1 MTLRRRVRF
10 PYAQLEKQNLTC
22 LRERAVEVRL
32 IMAKYLK
39 HFAALFTPQ
48 KEKARSDQVMNQA
61 GGFVFAL
68 DKWAKLD
75 RWLILGCEGGSYYA
89 SERKMTLDNAKTIN
103 ECLAADG
110 VRTVKRIAA
119 ISEAGRAPKNEPA
132 IFALAIAAGSQDAET
147 RKAAMAAIPVVC
159 RTGTHL
165 FHFARD
171 VEGFRKWGR
180 GLRTAI
186 GAWYND
192 KPADRVAYQA
202 VKFQQRDGFSH
213 RDLLR
218 LAHPKASSA
227 QHNALFRWIVGGS
240 EALAR
245 TSDKGGAVAYEDLPG
260 LVKGFEEARKTTDVK
275 ALCALIRDH
284 KLTHEMIV
292 TEHKNHPEVWEALLA
307 DMPVTAMIR
316 SLAKMTQV
324 GLLKPMS
331 DASRKVV
338 SVLTDENRLRKA
350 RVHPIAVLSA
360 LKVYQQ
366 GHGQKGSL
374 TWTPVREIVDALD
387 GAFYAAF
394 KGIEPTGK
402 RHLLALDVSGSMTC
416 GEIAG
421 VPGLNPRV
429 ASSAMAMATARSEAM
444 FSVAAFTTGLTPLD
458 ISPRMRL
465 DDVLRKVDN
474 LSFGGTDCS
483 LPMTWALKNKV
494 DVDTFIVYTDS
505 ETWAGSVHPFQALRE
520 YRQKMGRPAK
530 LIVVGMTATGFT
542 IADPND
548 AGMMD
553 VVGFDTAAPQV
564 MADFTRA

>member
-1 MTLRRRVRF
+1 
-10 PYAQLEKQNLTC
+10 
-22 LRERAVEVRL
+22 
-32 IMAKYLK
+32 MANYLK
-39 HFAALFTPQ
+39 HFASLFTPQ
-48 KEKARSDQVMNQA
+48 KEKARSDQVVNSA

-89 SERKMTLDNAKTIN
+89 SERKMTLDNAKTLT
-103 ECLAADG
+103 ECLAEDG
-110 VRTVKRIAA
+110 LRTVRRIVE

-132 IFALAIAAGSQDAET
+132 IFALAIAAGSQDQAT
-147 RKAAMAAIPVVC
+147 RKAALTALPVIC

-186 GAWYND
+186 GSWYND
-192 KPADRVAYQA
+192 KSADKVAYQA

-218 LAHPKASSA
+218 LAHPKAASA
-227 QHNALFRWIVGGS
+227 QHNAVFRWIVGGTA
-240 EALAR
+240 ALDKE
-245 TSDKGGAVAYEDLPG
+245 SGKGGALSYADLPE
-260 LVKGFEEARKTTDVK
+260 LIRGFEMSRSAKDVK
-275 ALCALIRDH
+275 ELCALIREY
-284 KLTHEMIV
+284 KLTHEMILSDW
-292 TEHKNHPEVWEALLA
+292 KNRAEVWDALLA

-338 SVLTDENRLRKA
+338 SVLSDEGRIRKA
-350 RVHPIAVLSA
+350 RVHPIAILSA

-374 TWTPVREIVDALD
+374 TWSPVREIVDALD
-387 GAFYAAF
+387 NAFYASFRA
-394 KGIEPTGK
+394 IEPTGK

-429 ASSAMAMATARSEAM
+429 ASSAMAMVTARTEAA
-444 FSVAAFTTGLTPLD
+444 FSVVGFTGSLTPLD
-458 ISPRMRL
+458 ISPRQRL
-465 DDVLRKVDN
+465 DDVLKKVDN
-474 LSFGGTDCS
+474 LSFGSTDCS

-494 DVDTFIVYTDS
+494 DVDTFVVYTDN
-505 ETWAGSVHPFQALRE
+505 ETWSGSVHPFQALRE
-520 YRQKMGRPAK
+520 YRQKTGRAAK
-530 LIVVGMTATGFT
+530 LIVVGMTATGFS

-564 MADFTRA
+564 MADFARA